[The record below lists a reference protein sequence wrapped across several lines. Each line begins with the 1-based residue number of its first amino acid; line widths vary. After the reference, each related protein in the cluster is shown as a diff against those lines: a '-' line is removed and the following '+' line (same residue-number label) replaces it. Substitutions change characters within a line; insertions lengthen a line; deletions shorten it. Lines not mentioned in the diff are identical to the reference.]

1 MADVVEKVWL
11 LENVG
16 DGDGDRRDVRWL
28 AGSEVGFTYRNTGLT
43 GNQVVLAVRF
53 SLRADDPE
61 AIQARMKDQA
71 RTRKETQPLGEASA
85 GCWFKNPEGDSA
97 GRLIDEAG
105 MKGMSRGGARVS
117 QVHANF
123 FVNTGSGTAA
133 DFMELAE
140 MVRKGV
146 REKFGVE
153 LEEEVRIVGG

>member
-1 MADVVEKVWL
+1 
-11 LENVG
+11 
-16 DGDGDRRDVRWL
+16 
-28 AGSEVGFTYRNTGLT
+28 
-43 GNQVVLAVRF
+43 
-53 SLRADDPE
+53 
-61 AIQARMKDQA
+61 MKEQA

-146 REKFGVE
+146 REKFGVD
-153 LEEEVRIVGG
+153 LEEEVKVIHG